1 MNAEARTLRRVLV
14 LADESADWMIAG
26 LRQLDRLA
34 LSLNEFAVQSK
45 QTAPLVVCVLWSP
58 ALDQSQRWFP
68 THARLAM
75 VAFTNDAGSEP
86 FDLILSTRLFLWRNA
101 LAQFLEA
108 AATPPEMVASHGEK
122 ERWESCA
129 RSVASFPP
137 SLEGKW
143 NYISDGHEIDEIE
156 KLFLRGSG
164 KSQDGF
170 VSRYLNRPIS
180 RTVTRLLLRF
190 PATPN
195 AWTLFICP
203 IPVVA
208 SLILLQGTSWAF
220 FWGLVLYQIFSVLDG
235 CDGEI
240 ARGKFLESE
249 RGRRLDDLCDV
260 LSNILLVVGLGFGLC
275 RRANFHGHAGWFYVA
290 EGILAALLIGGN
302 EFLLARRPPDEKAA
316 QPVSLGGALYP
327 RHRELVERSGIL
339 LLGEKVAYWLIQ
351 LTKRDVAVLSFVL
364 LAAVGLPSLI
374 LHLLFS
380 VAVINLA
387 LAVRVRSTL

>member
-1 MNAEARTLRRVLV
+1 MSAEDRTLRRVLV
-14 LADESADWMIAG
+14 LADESADWLVAG

-45 QTAPLVVCVLWSP
+45 QTAPLVVCLLWSP

-75 VAFTNDAGSEP
+75 VAFTNYAGSEP
-86 FDLILSTRLFLWRNA
+86 FDLLLSTRLFLWRNA
-101 LAQFLEA
+101 LAQFLEVA
-108 AATPPEMVASHGEK
+108 PTPPEMVVSHGEK

-129 RSVASFPP
+129 HSLESFPP

-143 NYISDGHEIDEIE
+143 NYIRDGNEIDEIE

-180 RTVTRLLLRF
+180 RAVTRLLLRF
-190 PATPN
+190 PTTPN
-195 AWTLFICP
+195 AWTLLIGP

-208 SLILLQGTSWAF
+208 SFILLQGTYWSF
-220 FWGLVLYQIFSVLDG
+220 FWGLVLYQLFSVLDG

-240 ARGKFLESE
+240 ARAKFLESE
-249 RGRRLDDLCDV
+249 GGRRLDDLCDV
-260 LSNILLVVGLGFGLC
+260 ASNILLVLGLGFGLS
-275 RRANFHGHAGWFYVA
+275 NFHGHAWFYVV
-290 EGILAALLIGGN
+290 EGILAALLIGAN
-302 EFLLARRPPDEKAA
+302 EFLLARQKPGENAA
-316 QPVSLGGALYP
+316 VSLGGSLYP

-339 LLGEKVAYWLIQ
+339 RLGEKSTSWLIQ
-351 LTKRDVAVLSFVL
+351 LTKRDVAVLGFVF
-364 LAAVGLPSLI
+364 LAALGLPSLI
-374 LHLLFS
+374 LHLLFA
-380 VAVINLA
+380 VAAISLA
-387 LAVRVRSTL
+387 LALKSFSRGRA

>member
-14 LADESADWMIAG
+14 LADESADWMVAG
-26 LRQLDRLA
+26 LRQLDRLS

-45 QTAPLVVCVLWSP
+45 MTAPLVVCVLWSP

-75 VAFTNDAGSEP
+75 VAFTNDVGSEP
-86 FDLILSTRLFLWRNA
+86 FDLVLSTRLFLWRNA
-101 LAQFLEA
+101 LGQFLEVVPA
-108 AATPPEMVASHGEK
+108 PPEMVASHGEK
-122 ERWESCA
+122 ERWESSA
-129 RSVASFPP
+129 RSFESFPQ

-143 NYISDGHEIDEIE
+143 NYIRDGEEIDEIE

-180 RTVTRLLLRF
+180 RAITRLLLRF
-190 PATPN
+190 PTTPN
-195 AWTLFICP
+195 TWTLFICP

-208 SLILLQGTSWAF
+208 SLILLQGTYWSF

-240 ARGKFLESE
+240 ARAKFLESD

-260 LSNILLVVGLGFGLC
+260 ASNILLVLGLGFGLS
-275 RRANFHGHAGWFYVA
+275 NFHGHALFYVV
-290 EGILAALLIGGN
+290 EGILAALLIGAN
-302 EFLLARRPPDEKAA
+302 EFLLARQKPGENAA
-316 QPVSLGGALYP
+316 VSLGGALYP
-327 RHRELVERSGIL
+327 RHRELVEHSGIL
-339 LLGEKVAYWLIQ
+339 RLGEKSAYWLIQ
-351 LTKRDVAVLSFVL
+351 LTKRDVAVLGFVL

-374 LHLLFS
+374 LHLLFV
-380 VAVINLA
+380 VAAISLA
-387 LAVRVRSTL
+387 LALKIFSRPHAQ